1 MQHAPGR
8 ARRKTGAW
16 KVKERPQVAAAAG
29 RPRQCA
35 APKPLPVAARTAA
48 LCRQCAAVVHHQP
61 HPRPCWLTSSFPS
74 YSACPCGGRR
84 HAKDQLNTAAR
95 LPRAWYVPHKR
106 VAQQAPWSQ
115 RPHRKTIATPDR
127 LQVQLGALNEL
138 EVILR
143 LHSTARCVILH
154 RGTHT
159 HRGTEAQV
167 SQSAR
172 TGSTVQGRATCTPAQ
187 SKARSVQRA
196 YTTLQ

>member
-16 KVKERPQVAAAAG
+16 KVKERPQVAAAG

-61 HPRPCWLTSSFPS
+61 HPRPCSCLTSSFPS
-74 YSACPCGGRR
+74 YSSDPCGGRR
-84 HAKDQLNTAAR
+84 HAKHQLNTAAR

-115 RPHRKTIATPDR
+115 RPHRKTIATPNC

-138 EVILR
+138 KVILR

-159 HRGTEAQV
+159 HRGTETQV

-187 SKARSVQRA
+187 SKARSVH
-196 YTTLQ
+196 TLH